1 MSLAEHSPGCYSKQ
15 SSKYPGISPS
25 WAPLLRCHQTHYLL
39 KILCVGSVTFC
50 SPQGQRRRQ
59 QDAPQTWHHSCCP
72 CTVQDSCPTGGKN
85 LSPQGPIPPRS
96 NRVQGRT
103 HSVKARALGPVEP
116 KLSGQPEILRC
127 PQPSSHICA
136 HSCTPLALSSP
147 SSVFPQCLKAL
158 VPAVPALF
166 PCTQLRPR
174 AQLQT
179 RTPQRSAATKHSLGS
194 TPALPTQPRS

>member
-1 MSLAEHSPGCYSKQ
+1 MLF
-15 SSKYPGISPS
+15 
-25 WAPLLRCHQTHYLL
+25 QTVL
-39 KILCVGSVTFC
+39 KISRHQSKLGTFAQV
-50 SPQGQRRRQ
+50 SPDTLSSENLVCRVCDFLLSTGPKEEA
-59 QDAPQTWHHSCCP
+59 APQTWHHSCCP

-179 RTPQRSAATKHSLGS
+179 RTPQRSAVTKHSLGS